1 MLVVVLLL
9 LVLLVLW
16 SSVDPPSAASLDSP
30 AVEEEGVGVLLR
42 SPRLSWSSRFHA
54 GSGGF
59 CFFFFF
65 FFFLFLWSAVVVVG
79 TVVAVVAV
87 GVVVVVVVVVVV
99 DGAGAEVSAAMEL
112 VASTGRVTD
121 GEVSNRLLSV
131 VPVVSSCSL
140 NRCGVREQSSGKE
153 R

>member
-1 MLVVVLLL
+1 MVL

-65 FFFLFLWSAVVVVG
+65 FFLFLWSAVVVVVVVEG
-79 TVVAVVAV
+79 VVVAVVL
-87 GVVVVVVVVVVV
+87 VVVVVV
-99 DGAGAEVSAAMEL
+99 DGAGAEASTAMEL

-121 GEVSNRLLSV
+121 AGVSNRLLSV

>member
-1 MLVVVLLL
+1 MV
-9 LVLLVLW
+9 VLLVLW
-16 SSVDPPSAASLDSP
+16 SSVDPPSAAFLDSP
-30 AVEEEGVGVLLR
+30 AEVEEEEEEEEEGVGVLLR

-65 FFFLFLWSAVVVVG
+65 FFLFLWSAVVVVV
-79 TVVAVVAV
+79 VVA
-87 GVVVVVVVVVVV
+87 VV

-121 GEVSNRLLSV
+121 AGVSNRLLSV
-131 VPVVSSCSL
+131 VPVVSSCTL

>member
-1 MLVVVLLL
+1 M
-9 LVLLVLW
+9 
-16 SSVDPPSAASLDSP
+16 DPPSAAFLDSP
-30 AVEEEGVGVLLR
+30 AEVEEEEEEEGVGVLLR

-65 FFFLFLWSAVVVVG
+65 FLFLWSAVVVVV
-79 TVVAVVAV
+79 VVA
-87 GVVVVVVVVVVV
+87 VV
-99 DGAGAEVSAAMEL
+99 DGAGAEVSAVMEL

-121 GEVSNRLLSV
+121 AGVSNRLLSV
-131 VPVVSSCSL
+131 VPVVSSCTL